1 MGNSLLKCPESSPR
15 VFCFRRLDF
24 FVQPILVHLY
34 VWFWVRK
41 QKTYPPRLLQKG
53 AEEFKSVGLTYTV
66 TGLPKKKRNAA
77 GYIYTMT
84 HDLKTAR
91 K

>member
-1 MGNSLLKCPESSPR
+1 MSREFSQSLLLSKA
-15 VFCFRRLDF
+15 DF

-66 TGLPKKKRNAA
+66 TGLPKKKKKKKKKKRNAA

>member
-1 MGNSLLKCPESSPR
+1 MSREFSQSLLLSKA
-15 VFCFRRLDF
+15 DF

-34 VWFWVRK
+34 VWFWVRR

-66 TGLPKKKRNAA
+66 TGLPKKKKKRNAA